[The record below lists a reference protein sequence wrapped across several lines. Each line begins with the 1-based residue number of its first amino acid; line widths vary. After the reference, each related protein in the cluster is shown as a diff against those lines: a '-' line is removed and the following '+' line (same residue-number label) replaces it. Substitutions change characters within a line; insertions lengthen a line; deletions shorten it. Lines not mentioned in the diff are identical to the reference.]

1 MGCGATKTKVAPQ
14 EPQRLTAV
22 VTDTD
27 INSGKAQLCSV
38 TGRSETAEIECRLA
52 SGLGAPT
59 DPRNGTDGPMAGSR
73 LFFWVTRIVGIHP

>member
-1 MGCGATKTKVAPQ
+1 MGCGATKTKVTPQ

-27 INSGKAQLCSV
+27 ISGKAQLCSV